1 MTIPYIAI
9 IGPALVAWLLIGAV
23 LWGRRYG

>member
-9 IGPALVAWLLIGAV
+9 IGPALVAWLLVGAV
-23 LWGRRYG
+23 LWGRRQG